1 MEMDVKVHA
10 NIFNFILASYQKE
23 EAIIMSPGCPILP
36 VYPTES
42 VTTLL
47 YCSLWFLTNKT

>member
-10 NIFNFILASYQKE
+10 NFFNFIIASYQKE